1 MVSLLTNNASM
12 VALSTLRGINQNL
25 ESVQSQISTG
35 KSVANARDNA
45 AVYAISSVMNSDV
58 KGFEAIGSSLALG
71 SSTVAVARGASEQIN
86 ELLQDIKGSIVS
98 AQEDNVD
105 RSKIQTDISRLRD
118 QITSIVDSAQFNGLN
133 LLQGSESIDILSSLD
148 RAADQ
153 SVNASHIT
161 VDRSDLTADFG
172 TYGNGGNIA
181 AAVIG
186 ADNPSG
192 AALSTANQTSTI
204 TFADGNGDGDVTANS
219 NLSFDVNFGDESFRV
234 TVPQIDAGTTL
245 ADAASAVETAV
256 DAQLSA
262 RGISGLSVTAGAG
275 TVTFTNSSAF
285 DDLQITNATEAGLNN
300 GDTVTIQNGAGGA
313 VDVSG
318 DTNEA
323 VAGSAESTGT
333 QNQFELVAGSY
344 NEGDGVRI
352 TAGGVNIDYVA
363 SAGDNANDVAA
374 GLASALT
381 AAKAENPS
389 NDDLQALTFNVVAGA
404 DPTTDNAFIQ
414 IDDGVTGQTI
424 LTGAQS
430 GGDAAGGLALL
441 AGIDVSDKAGAAQAL
456 TDIESLIQTSVDAAA
471 QFGSAQ
477 KRVDIQNDFIK
488 GLTDSL
494 KAGIGSLVDA
504 DLEQASAELQSLQVQ
519 QQLGIQALTIANQS
533 PQTLLSLFR

>member
-192 AALSTANQTSTI
+192 APLSTANQTSTI
-204 TFADGNGDGDVTANS
+204 TFADGAADGISANS

-285 DDLQITNATEAGLNN
+285 DDLQITNATEAGLDN

-318 DTNEA
+318 DANEA
-323 VAGSAESTGT
+323 VAGSAQSTGT

-363 SAGDNANDVAA
+363 AAGDNANDVAA

-430 GGDAAGGLALL
+430 GGEAAGGLALL

>member
-192 AALSTANQTSTI
+192 APLSTANQTSTI
-204 TFADGNGDGDVTANS
+204 TFADGAADGISAYS

-262 RGISGLSVTAGAG
+262 RGISGLSVTANAG
-275 TVTFTNSSAF
+275 QVTFTNSSAF

-389 NDDLQALTFNVVAGA
+389 NANLQALTFNVVAGA

-430 GGDAAGGLALL
+430 GGEAAGGLALL